1 MIEISPAARE
11 VLEEYL
17 KKSPDK
23 VVRIAFDGLGC
34 SGPNMK
40 LSLEAFQEGMDLK
53 DVDGIRVL
61 LDEEVDVFSEDQI
74 IDYLDGEKGKGFALS
89 SRGGIAACSGD
100 CSACSSAR

>member
-11 VLEEYL
+11 VLEGYL
-17 KKSPDK
+17 QKAPDK

-40 LSLEAFQEGMDLK
+40 LSLETVQEGMDLK
-53 DVDGIRVL
+53 DVDGIKVL

-74 IDYLDGEKGKGFALS
+74 IDYVKGEKNEGFALS